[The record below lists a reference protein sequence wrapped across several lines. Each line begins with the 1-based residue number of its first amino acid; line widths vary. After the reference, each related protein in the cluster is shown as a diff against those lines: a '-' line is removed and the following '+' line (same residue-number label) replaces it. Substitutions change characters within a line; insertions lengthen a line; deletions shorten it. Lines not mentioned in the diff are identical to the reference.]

1 RIGDRSTNVDT
12 MTETSRATSDPVES
26 ARDAGLVYVNR
37 DGPGITRKRRGKSFE
52 YFDADGKR
60 ITDPDELFRIRSLV
74 VPPAWTYVWIC
85 PNWRGHIQ
93 AVGTDARGRTQYRYH
108 PKWREVR
115 DESKYERMIEF
126 AKVLPKIRARVRR
139 DLRKPGLSREKVLA
153 TVVKLLETT
162 LIRVGNGEYAKN
174 NKSYGLTTIR
184 NKHVEVHGSKIH
196 FEFRGKSGV
205 EHAIDIDDPRLA
217 KVVRAC
223 QDLPEQE
230 LFEYIDEADGSRH
243 DITSSDVNAYL
254 KQITGQDF
262 TAKDFRT
269 WAGTVLAAM
278 ALQEFERFDSQAQAK
293 RNVVAAIESVA
304 KKLGNTK
311 AVCRKCYIHPAVI
324 DTYMEGELARSLKR
338 RVEQKL
344 KRSLGA
350 LAPEEAAVLALLQ
363 QRLAKAS
370 KLIGKKAA

>member
-1 RIGDRSTNVDT
+1 MSNTDITPAAQPNP
-12 MTETSRATSDPVES
+12 AES
-26 ARDAGLVYVNR
+26 AREAGLVYVNR
-37 DGPGITRKRRGKSFE
+37 DRPGITRRRHGSGFE
-52 YFDADGKR
+52 YLDADGKR
-60 ITDPDELFRIRSLV
+60 ITDADELFRIKSLV
-74 VPPAWTYVWIC
+74 IPPAWTDVWIC
-85 PNWRGHIQ
+85 SNWRGHIQ
-93 AVGTDARGRTQYRYH
+93 ATGVDARGRTQYRYH

-126 AKVLPKIRARVRR
+126 GKVLPRIRARIRR

-153 TVVKLLETT
+153 TVVRLLETT
-162 LIRVGNGEYAKN
+162 LIRVGNDEYAKN
-174 NKSYGLTTIR
+174 NHSYGLTTIR
-184 NKHVEVHGSKIH
+184 NKHVEVHGSKIQ
-196 FEFRGKSGV
+196 FDFRGKSGV
-205 EHAIDIDDPRLA
+205 EHAISIEDPRLA

-223 QDLPEQE
+223 QELPEQE
-230 LFEYIDEADGSRH
+230 LFEYIDENDGSRH

-254 KQITGQDF
+254 KEITGHDF

-278 ALQEFERFDSQAQAK
+278 ALQEFEKYDSQAQAK

-324 DTYMEGELARSLKR
+324 DTYMDGQLARSLKR

-344 KRSLGA
+344 KRSLSA
-350 LAPEEAAVLALLQ
+350 LRPEEAAVLALLQ

-370 KLIGKKAA
+370 KPSRKKAA